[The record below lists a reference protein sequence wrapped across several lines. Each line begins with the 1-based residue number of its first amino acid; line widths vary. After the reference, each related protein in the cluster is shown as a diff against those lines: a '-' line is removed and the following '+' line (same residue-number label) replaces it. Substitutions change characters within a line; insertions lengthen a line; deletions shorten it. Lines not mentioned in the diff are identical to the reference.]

1 MAAPLDGIKILDLT
15 IFQNGPWAT
24 VMLSDMGAEVIKVED
39 PAGGDPGRGI
49 STSSGQHN
57 SYFETM
63 NRNKRSITLNLKSDE
78 GRAVFHRLAEKTD
91 AITQNF
97 RLGVV
102 ERLGVDYETIRK
114 INPRIIYASVSG
126 LGHEGPH
133 ARDGIFDS
141 LGQARGG
148 FLWMNSLGREYPESP
163 AGGISDQCGA
173 MTLAW
178 GVAMG
183 VIARE
188 RHGVGQHVQTSQL
201 GGILM
206 LQAMAIN
213 GYLIN
218 GSLPAARVR
227 ERTPNPLMNTYRCA
241 DGKVLAIG
249 GVGPDRYWPAFV
261 EILGIEHLLDDERF
275 RDASARAANSGELIA
290 MFDEIFTTKTR
301 DEWVEA
307 MRRRGIICQPVLD
320 YAEVAEDPQARAN
333 GYITEVPH
341 PEAGSLTEIG
351 VPVHLPETPGAPKRS
366 APKLGEHTGE
376 VLAEAGYSAEV
387 ISGLRERGAI

>member
-126 LGHEGPH
+126 FGP
-133 ARDGIFDS
+133 R
-141 LGQARGG
+141 R
-148 FLWMNSLGREYPESP
+148 
-163 AGGISDQCGA
+163 
-173 MTLAW
+173 
-178 GVAMG
+178 
-183 VIARE
+183 
-188 RHGVGQHVQTSQL
+188 
-201 GGILM
+201 
-206 LQAMAIN
+206 
-213 GYLIN
+213 
-218 GSLPAARVR
+218 AARPR
-227 ERTPNPLMNTYRCA
+227 RHLR
-241 DGKVLAIG
+241 LAG
-249 GVGPDRYWPAFV
+249 
-261 EILGIEHLLDDERF
+261 
-275 RDASARAANSGELIA
+275 
-290 MFDEIFTTKTR
+290 
-301 DEWVEA
+301 
-307 MRRRGIICQPVLD
+307 
-320 YAEVAEDPQARAN
+320 
-333 GYITEVPH
+333 
-341 PEAGSLTEIG
+341 
-351 VPVHLPETPGAPKRS
+351 PGAGRLPVD
-366 APKLGEHTGE
+366 E
-376 VLAEAGYSAEV
+376 LAGTR
-387 ISGLRERGAI
+387 LP

>member
-49 STSSGQHN
+49 VTSTGAHN

-78 GRAVFHRLAEKTD
+78 GRAVFLRLAEKAD

-102 ERLGVDYETIRK
+102 ERLGVDYETVRK
-114 INPRIIYASVSG
+114 INPGIIYASVTG
-126 LGHEGPH
+126 LGREGPH
-133 ARDGIFDS
+133 ASDGIFDS

-148 FLWMNSLGREYPESP
+148 FLWMNSLGRDYPESP

-188 RHGVGQHVQTSQL
+188 RHGVGQHIQTSQL

-218 GSLPAARVR
+218 GSLPAPKSRG
-227 ERTPNPLMNTYRCA
+227 RTPNPLMNSYRCA
-241 DGKVLAIG
+241 DGKLLAIG

-261 EILGIEHLLDDERF
+261 EILGIEHLRDDERF
-275 RDASARAANSGELIA
+275 RDAEARAANSAELIA
-290 MFDEIFTTKTR
+290 MLDERFLSKPR

-307 MRRRGIICQPVLD
+307 MRQRNIICQPVLD
-320 YAEVAEDPQARAN
+320 YAEVAEDAQARAN
-333 GYITEVPH
+333 GYVTEVPH
-341 PEAGSLTEIG
+341 PEVGSLTEIG
-351 VPVHLPETPGAPKRS
+351 VPVHLPQTPGAPRRS
-366 APKLGEHTGE
+366 APKLGEHTDE
-376 VLAEAGYSAEV
+376 VLSEAGYSAEE
-387 ISGLRERGAI
+387 IGGLRERGAI

>member
-1 MAAPLDGIKILDLT
+1 MAGPLDGITILDLT

-49 STSSGQHN
+49 STSTGAHN

-78 GRAVFHRLAEKTD
+78 GRAVFLRLAEKAD

-102 ERLGVDYETIRK
+102 ERLGVDYETVRK
-114 INPRIIYASVSG
+114 INPGIIYASVTG

-133 ARDGIFDS
+133 ASDGIFDS

-148 FLWMNSLGREYPESP
+148 FLWMNSLGRDYPESP

-188 RHGVGQHVQTSQL
+188 RHGVGQHIQTSQL

-218 GSLPAARVR
+218 GSLPAPKSRG
-227 ERTPNPLMNTYRCA
+227 RTPNPLMNSYRCA
-241 DGKVLAIG
+241 DGKLLAIG

-261 EILGIEHLLDDERF
+261 EILGIEHLRDDERF
-275 RDASARAANSGELIA
+275 RDAEARAANSAELIA
-290 MFDEIFTTKTR
+290 MLDERFLSKPR

-307 MRRRGIICQPVLD
+307 MRQRNIICQPVLD
-320 YAEVAEDPQARAN
+320 YAEVAEDAQARAN
-333 GYITEVPH
+333 GYVTEVPH
-341 PEAGSLTEIG
+341 PDVGSLTEIG
-351 VPVHLPETPGAPKRS
+351 VPVHLPQTPGAPRRS
-366 APKLGEHTGE
+366 APKLGEHTDE
-376 VLAEAGYSAEV
+376 VLAEAGYSAQE
-387 ISGLRERGAI
+387 IGGLRERGAI